1 MARVLGPKK
10 GLLLYESKILEAIFE
25 GGTIIQ
31 NMNLDENGLSAN
43 NDIDLS
49 KANSLQ

>member
-1 MARVLGPKK
+1 MTAKFLA
-10 GLLLYESKILEAIFE
+10 AIFE

-31 NMNLDENGLSAN
+31 NMNLDENELSAN